1 MVEPFA
7 APLSL
12 RDIDQHRFSNL
23 TEPYRREL
31 RAHCYRMLGSVQ
43 EAEETVQETFWR
55 AWSRRDTYEGRSSLR
70 AWLYKI
76 STNLC
81 IDLLRRRPR
90 RALPVSR
97 GEAATL
103 EQPIPASVNEPVWL
117 EPYPT
122 EHPAPLETQPEARYS
137 ASESIRLAFLTL
149 LHLLPPRQRAVL
161 VLRDVLG
168 WQANEAAEALELTVP
183 AVKSALHRA
192 RSTLAAHRPR
202 LQRDQITAQV
212 GDQEIQRLLER
223 YMRAWETADV
233 DGLVALLRDDGTF
246 SMPPIPSWYQGRGDI
261 GRLVSRTIFSGQA
274 AGRWRLLPTRAN
286 DQYAFGLYKLNEG
299 GGTFA
304 GYGIQALAL
313 AGDQILDITTF
324 RDPALLSFFGL
335 PPVLSG

>member
-1 MVEPFA
+1 
-7 APLSL
+7 
-12 RDIDQHRFSNL
+12 
-23 TEPYRREL
+23 
-31 RAHCYRMLGSVQ
+31 MLGSLQ

-55 AWSRRDTYEGRSSLR
+55 SWSRRETYEGRSSLR

-97 GEAATL
+97 GKASTL
-103 EQPIPASVNEPVWL
+103 EQPIPASINEPVWL

-122 EHPAPLETQPEARYS
+122 ELPAPLETQPEARYT

-192 RSTLAAHRPR
+192 RATLAANHPA
-202 LQRDQITAQV
+202 LQRDQMAARVSEPETQ
-212 GDQEIQRLLER
+212 QMLER
-223 YMRAWETADV
+223 YVRAWEAADV
-233 DGLVALLRDDGTF
+233 DGLLALLRADCSF
-246 SMPPIPSWYQGRGDI
+246 SMPPIPSWYQGHGEI
-261 GRLVSRTIFSGQA
+261 GRLVSRTVFSGQA

-286 DQYAFGLYKLNEG
+286 DQFAFGLYKVND
-299 GGTFA
+299 GTGTYA
-304 GYGIQALAL
+304 GYGIQVLAI
-313 AGDQILDITTF
+313 AGEQILDITTF
-324 RDPALLSFFGL
+324 RDPALLPFFDL
-335 PPVLSG
+335 PSVLTA